1 MAVASDKFKLLRG
14 NKNLTVQILID
25 MRDELNTS
33 LDRAESYKN
42 FRYLVMLGR
51 ALCREYSYRYGKKH
65 KCEDVIN
72 QAAHIG
78 SWVVPSCVKTAPP
91 SHIHSVCLISIRVL
105 TQSKHI
111 VTTIKVRSPT
121 YLIGLNVK
129 LLKYF
134 NNENS
139 INKRREV

>member
-91 SHIHSVCLISIRVL
+91 SAHPQCMPDEYKSTSA
-105 TQSKHI
+105 
-111 VTTIKVRSPT
+111 VRA
-121 YLIGLNVK
+121 YRNYYIGEKSHL
-129 LLKYF
+129 F
-134 NNENS
+134 NWT
-139 INKRREV
+139 KRNAPKIFQ